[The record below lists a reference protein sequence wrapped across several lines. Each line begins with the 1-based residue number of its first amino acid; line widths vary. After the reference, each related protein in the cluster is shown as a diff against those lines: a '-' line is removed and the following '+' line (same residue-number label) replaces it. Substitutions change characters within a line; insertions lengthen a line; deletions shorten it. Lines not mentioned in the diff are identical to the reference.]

1 MKKMLHRLVATLC
14 VLALCLTSASALSVE
29 DALRLLEEN
38 YVGELPPAAYEATT
52 LDELMDAV
60 GDPYTYYMTAEE
72 YEAFLDSLE
81 GESYVTGIGAG
92 IEYTDNGIL
101 LTNIL
106 EESGAEEAGLV
117 AGDLII
123 GVEGTSCVPANES
136 HRAMI
141 IGEEGTYVNITV
153 KHQDGSVQDYRIMRK
168 TITIFN
174 TTVKYEDG
182 VGMVDCDS
190 FGTYTPIYFQS
201 GMADH
206 LDARLW
212 IVDVRN
218 NPGGLASAAVS
229 SVGLYTGGGAKLFY
243 RLSDCSSYYA
253 NYNGTNLTNAPVIV
267 LINGYAA
274 SASEIFAGDI
284 RAEKAGIV
292 VGSRSYGKGSAQ
304 IVLDQDNN
312 PDLFDG
318 DSLKVTVYRFYC
330 SDGNTTDKVGVV
342 PTLYVAN
349 EYTLPVAKLLSAE
362 KPARGEY
369 LSLRLNGNDYVLL
382 PDDAKEAGLGD
393 ALTELLSALPPDAS
407 VALVSDEKIAAI
419 TADEALAKYGDEAA
433 SRRFTDVANSPY
445 ATQIN
450 TLGTYGILNGTGDGA
465 FNPSATLTRAE
476 LCAMLSQALNVSN
489 KTTGNFA
496 DVPEDAW
503 YADDVNAAA
512 SLGFVNGVGD
522 RLFDPSGTLT
532 QEQFITVMGRLTRF
546 LNFFADDYALELTDE
561 ELAEN
566 AVYAVYAPW
575 ARASADVLTEY
586 AGNMLYT
593 ELSQINPQAPVT
605 REQAAATLCNILKT
619 LNIIS
624 Y

>member
-1 MKKMLHRLVATLC
+1 MKKLFHRLVATLC

-60 GDPYTYYMTAEE
+60 GDPYTYYMSAEE
-72 YEAFLDSLE
+72 YAEFLDSVE
-81 GESYVTGIGAG
+81 GESHITGIGAG

-106 EESGAEEAGLV
+106 EDSGAEEAGLV
-117 AGDLII
+117 AGDLIV

-141 IGEEGTYVNITV
+141 IGDEGTYVNITV
-153 KHQDGSVQDYRIMRK
+153 KHQDGSVQDYRIMRR
-168 TITIFN
+168 TIRIFN
-174 TTVKYEDG
+174 TKVAFVDG
-182 VGMVDCDS
+182 VGKVDCDS
-190 FGTYTPIYFQS
+190 FGTYTPAYFQD
-201 GMADH
+201 GLAEHM
-206 LDARLW
+206 DARLW
-212 IVDVRN
+212 IIDVRN
-218 NPGGLASAAVS
+218 NPGGLATAAVTS
-229 SVGLYTGGGAKLFY
+229 LGLFTGSGPKLFY
-243 RLSDCSSYYA
+243 RLGDTSSYYA
-253 NYNGTNLTNAPVIV
+253 EFNGTNLTDAPVIV

-274 SASEIFAGDI
+274 SASEILAGGV
-284 RAEKAGIV
+284 RAEKAGII

-304 IVLDQDNN
+304 IVLDMDNYPN
-312 PDLFDG
+312 LFDG

-342 PTLYVAN
+342 PTLYVAD
-349 EYTLPVAKLLSAE
+349 EYTAAVAELLSAE
-362 KPARGEY
+362 KPAQGEY
-369 LSLRLNGNDYVLL
+369 LSLTLNGSEYILR
-382 PDDAKEAGLGD
+382 PADAAEAGLDD

-407 VALVSDEKIAAI
+407 VALFSGDKLTAL

-450 TLGTYGILNGTGDGA
+450 TLGAYGILNGTGSGA
-465 FNPSATLTRAE
+465 FNPAATLTRAE

-489 KTTGNFA
+489 KANGNFA
-496 DVPEDAW
+496 DVPDDAW
-503 YADDVNAAA
+503 FADDVNAAA

-546 LNFFADDYALELTDE
+546 LNFFADDYALELKDE
-561 ELAEN
+561 TLAEN
-566 AVYAVYAPW
+566 AVYAAYAPW
-575 ARASADVLTEY
+575 ARVSADVLTEY

-593 ELSQINPQAPVT
+593 DLSQINPQAPVT
-605 REQAAATLCNILKT
+605 REQAAATLCNVLKT
-619 LNIIS
+619 LHVLS